1 MKIPRFQR
9 TTLVTLLA
17 LVALVAA
24 GCQAGDDA
32 SSAPSDP
39 VESTAPASSG
49 ADTSAEPSGTASAG
63 ADGEE
68 TSVFDLEVGDCF
80 TSDTTLLDTVVVVD
94 CEDPH
99 VYEVYDVG
107 DVESA
112 DDAYPGDA
120 EMGETASA
128 QCQDAFEAYVGIA
141 YEDSRWYVT
150 SIPPNEET
158 WAEGDREVVC
168 LLHLQDESEVT
179 GSAEGSGE

>member
-1 MKIPRFQR
+1 VTFPRFQR
-9 TTLVTLLA
+9 TTLFTLLA

-24 GCQAGDDA
+24 ACQAGDDS
-32 SSAPSDP
+32 SSAPSDS
-39 VESTAPASSG
+39 VESTAPASVG
-49 ADTSAEPSGTASAG
+49 AATSDEPSDAASAG
-63 ADGEE
+63 AGEE

-80 TSDTTLLDTVVVVD
+80 TSESTLLDTVLVVD
-94 CEDPH
+94 CEEPH

-107 DVESA
+107 DVEST

-120 EMGETASA
+120 AMGETASA

-141 YEDSRWYVT
+141 YEDSQWYVT
-150 SIPPNEET
+150 SIPPSEET